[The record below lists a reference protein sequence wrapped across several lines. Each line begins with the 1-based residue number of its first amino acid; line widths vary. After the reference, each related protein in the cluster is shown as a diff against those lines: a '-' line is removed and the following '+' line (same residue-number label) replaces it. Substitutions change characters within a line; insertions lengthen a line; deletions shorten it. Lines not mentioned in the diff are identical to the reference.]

1 MSDSEGDSKKHKKE
15 KKEKRH
21 HDDDR
26 QENVDKKRSKHES
39 ASNSSGTWSSHAA
52 EPLDK
57 VGKWDE
63 APLPRIRTRSLSE
76 GGAGKGFYLS
86 LTQSLTYSIT

>member
-1 MSDSEGDSKKHKKE
+1 MSDSDSDSRKHKKE
-15 KKEKRH
+15 KKEKKDKRH
-21 HDDDR
+21 HDDR
-26 QENVDKKRSKHES
+26 HENVDKKRSKHES
-39 ASNSSGTWSSHAA
+39 SSSSSGTWSNHAS

-76 GGAGKGFYLS
+76 GGAGK
-86 LTQSLTYSIT
+86 